1 MGKNLTSNSTNESYY
16 TNNTTVTTYKVE
28 GNDSEYQRLGL
39 GFSGNLFDNIQI
51 SLSGNYY
58 REKDS
63 ITENKERTLNLT
75 LKKVLH

>member
-16 TNNTTVTTYKVE
+16 VNNTTVTTYKVE

-39 GFSGNLFDNIQI
+39 GFNGNFYDNIQI
-51 SLSGNYY
+51 RLSGNYY

-63 ITENKERTLNLT
+63 ITENNEKTFNFT
-75 LKKVLH
+75 IKKVLH